1 MASWKS
7 WYLNSISMGVRLR
20 SRERAF
26 WIERRTQYHRGLNE
40 HRISNLVPGI
50 EDQVEEAFSPKDP
63 VYMCQEHG
71 LSSLGTGEPWQGF
84 EHENDTAGFSLWN
97 SHSEAERERPKKPPD
112 RVGPIRSLFQHHQ
125 PEMNES
131 RNSAPQ
137 QDWGKKKP
145 KRT

>member
-40 HRISNLVPGI
+40 HRISNLVPGT

-63 VYMCQEHG
+63 VYMC
-71 LSSLGTGEPWQGF
+71 
-84 EHENDTAGFSLWN
+84 
-97 SHSEAERERPKKPPD
+97 
-112 RVGPIRSLFQHHQ
+112 
-125 PEMNES
+125 
-131 RNSAPQ
+131 
-137 QDWGKKKP
+137 
-145 KRT
+145 